1 VDKNKKII
9 LTLFGYLISVTLLV
23 AVFKDTNFEKIFE
36 QLKKNGAHIPDRTED
51 LFLTIEECV
60 NELSPVVLHNSISWN
75 RCTDFIQN
83 IWQFNFNLSNNY
95 AATFYFKP

>member
-51 LFLTIEECV
+51 LFLTIFFLYTPACTSVHLIVPKAIV
-60 NELSPVVLHNSISWN
+60 NQQI
-75 RCTDFIQN
+75 
-83 IWQFNFNLSNNY
+83 
-95 AATFYFKP
+95 